1 MMAGRFR
8 PGEVMQV
15 VVLSV
20 ALLMVAVSCG
30 TGGLETTETFQPEAI
45 VSTSTSTSAT
55 TTPPVVTVP
64 TNGWVQV
71 GGQTFNLLF
80 TCYAPGVGDVAA
92 IGVGEHPDSGE
103 WIEALIQGFLG
114 QPYVGVRVGESTRYE
129 AVLDEPLNVYVRDD
143 TISVGAIRWERDLD
157 LASGV
162 GEPAG
167 YGTVLVACTD
177 YEAELPEGY

>member
-20 ALLMVAVSCG
+20 ALLVVAVSCG
-30 TGGLETTETFQPEAI
+30 TGGLETTETFQLEAI

-55 TTPPVVTVP
+55 TTPTVVTVP

-71 GGQTFNLLF
+71 GSQTFNLLF
-80 TCYAPGVGDVAA
+80 TCYAPAAGDVAA

-103 WIEALIQGFLG
+103 RIEALIQGFLG
-114 QPYVGVRVGESTRYE
+114 QPYVGLRVGASTRYE
-129 AVLDEPLNVYVRDD
+129 AALDEPLNVYVRDD

-167 YGTVLVACTD
+167 YGTVLVECTD
-177 YEAELPEGY
+177 YETELPEDY

>member
-1 MMAGRFR
+1 
-8 PGEVMQV
+8 
-15 VVLSV
+15 V
-20 ALLMVAVSCG
+20 A
-30 TGGLETTETFQPEAI
+30 
-45 VSTSTSTSAT
+45 
-55 TTPPVVTVP
+55 
-64 TNGWVQV
+64 
-71 GGQTFNLLF
+71 
-80 TCYAPGVGDVAA
+80 GDVAA

-114 QPYVGVRVGESTRYE
+114 QPYVGLRVGASTRYE
-129 AVLDEPLNVYVRDD
+129 AALDEPLNVYVRDD

>member
-8 PGEVMQV
+8 PGEVMRV

-20 ALLMVAVSCG
+20 ALLLAAVSCG
-30 TGGLETTETFQPEAI
+30 TGGQETTETLQPEAI
-45 VSTSTSTSAT
+45 LSTSTSVT
-55 TTPPVVTVP
+55 TTPPVVTGP

-80 TCYAPGVGDVAA
+80 TCYAPTAGDVAA

-114 QPYVGVRVGESTRYE
+114 QPYVGLRVGASTRYE
-129 AVLDEPLNVYVRDD
+129 AALDEPLNVYVRDD